1 MNARTE
7 GEKKA
12 YVEGYDA
19 CYKQFREYLRTKP
32 FEMAMTAM
40 VWNHVAVSSTV
51 EQEGAD
57 DGLPKKE
64 R

>member
-19 CYKQFREYLRTKP
+19 CYKQFREYLLKKP
-32 FEMAMTAM
+32 FEKAMAAM
-40 VWNHVAVSSTV
+40 ACINAAVSATV
-51 EQEGAD
+51 EQRGED
-57 DGLPKKE
+57 DGKNG
-64 R
+64 